1 MKGGKLRGK
10 AKKLAL
16 AIFAVAGVGGLVFSA
31 KLDDKWKEAAL
42 KTYVP
47 PGQYDEFYV
56 FFSGGFNGQIGVHGI
71 PSGRNLRTIP
81 VFSVN
86 PENGY
91 GYSEETK
98 ALLMTS
104 HGWIPWDDTHH
115 PELSQ
120 TNGVPDGRWLFI
132 NANNTPRVARI
143 DLSEFRTVEII
154 EIPNSAGNHP
164 SSFVTPNTEYITAPT
179 RFSVPIPQ
187 KDYPIAEYKKWA
199 KGTVTFIKV
208 DNSPGEKNN
217 RMSIAFQLLVPGFD
231 YDLAHCG
238 KGPSYGWCFFTS
250 YNTEQAHTLLEINA
264 SQKDK
269 DFILAVNWKRAEQ
282 CLAEGK
288 GKKMK
293 TLYYHNYVDPKTGIA
308 KSEKKTE
315 VTILL
320 PKDCPGVAYFL
331 PTPKSPHGVDVSPD
345 GKYIVGN
352 GKLSLNQPVH
362 SFEKM
367 VNAIKNKE
375 FVGEIEGI
383 PILKYD
389 SILHCEVKNI
399 CLGPL
404 HTEFDD
410 KGYAY
415 TSCFISSEVVKWDPK
430 TCEVKDRIPVYYSI
444 GHLVIP
450 GGDSAKPWGKYLI
463 AMNKI
468 TKDRYL
474 PTGPELPHAAQ
485 LIDISGEKMKL
496 LLDFPTHG
504 EPHYAQ
510 MIPAELVVKRQ
521 KKIYDLEKNEHP
533 YAVKSEEEAMKKG
546 VVRKCDESGKCEV
559 HIYMAAIRSHFT
571 PDNIEGIKVG
581 DVVYFHVTNIEQDW
595 DIPHGFAMF
604 GAKNSNILIMPGET
618 LTLKWIPEKPGVY
631 PFYCT
636 DFCSALH
643 QEMQGYVRVSPKDAD
658 VKLCWSLGDQKRCAE

>member
-1 MKGGKLRGK
+1 MKGGRVKR
-10 AKKLAL
+10 AALAL
-16 AIFAVAGVGGLVFSA
+16 MALAGLGMVFSQT
-31 KLDDKWKEAAL
+31 KHMSKEWEEAA
-42 KTYVP
+42 KRVYVP
-47 PGQYDEFYV
+47 PGQHDEFYV
-56 FFSGGFNGQIGVHGI
+56 FFSGGFNGQVGVHGV

-91 GYSEETK
+91 GYSEETRG
-98 ALLMTS
+98 LLMTS
-104 HGWIPWDDTHH
+104 HGFLPWDDSHH

-143 DLSEFRTVEII
+143 DLSEFKTVEII

-164 SSFVTPNTEYITAPT
+164 SSFITQNTEYVVAGT
-179 RFSVPIPQ
+179 RFSVPVPQ

-199 KGTVTFIKV
+199 KGTITFVKV
-208 DNSPGEKNN
+208 DNSEGEKNN
-217 RMSIAFQLLVPGFD
+217 RMDIAFQLLVPGYD

-238 KGPSYGWCFFTS
+238 KGKSHGWCFFTS

-264 SQKDK
+264 SKKDK

-282 CLAEGK
+282 CLSEGK
-288 GKKMK
+288 GKKVK
-293 TLYYHNYVDPKTGIA
+293 TLYYHNYVDPATGIA
-308 KSEKKTE
+308 KSEKRTS
-315 VTILL
+315 VTVLL
-320 PKDCPGVAYFL
+320 PKDCPGVAYYL

-345 GKYIVGN
+345 GEYIIGG
-352 GKLSLNQPVH
+352 GKLSVNQPIH
-362 SFEKM
+362 SFTKM
-367 VNAIKNKE
+367 QEAIKKKQ
-375 FVGEIEGI
+375 FAGEVEGI
-383 PILKYD
+383 PILKYEAVN
-389 SILHCEVKNI
+389 HCEVKNI

-410 KGYAY
+410 KGNAY
-415 TSCFISSEVVKWDPK
+415 VSCFISSEVVKYSPK
-430 TCEVKDRIPVYYSI
+430 ECKVLDRIPVYYSI

-485 LIDISGEKMKL
+485 LIDITGKKMKM

-510 MIPAELVVKRQ
+510 MIPADLVKKHQ
-521 KKIYDLEKNEHP
+521 KKIYELAKNKHP
-533 YAVKSEEEAMKKG
+533 HAVKSEDEAIQKG
-546 VVRKCDESGKCEV
+546 VVRKGNEV
-559 HIYMAAIRSHFT
+559 HIYMTAIRSHFT

-581 DVVYFHVTNIEQDW
+581 DTVYFHVTNIEQDW

-604 GAKNSNILIMPGET
+604 GAENANILIMPGET
-618 LTLKWIPEKPGVY
+618 LTLKWKPEKPGVY

-643 QEMQGYVRVSPKDAD
+643 QEMQGYIRVSPKDAN
-658 VKLCWSLGDQKRCAE
+658 VKTCWWTGDKKKCAG